1 MKKGL
6 LSLLAVALTIVSCQN
21 YDDQFAEL
29 TGLVN
34 TLSTEVSGLSQ
45 VKTDIG
51 SVKATVDGLVTSISS
66 IPTTDNSATLTT
78 LLSGLEQAQLDIAAV
93 NLLITNLPASATA
106 SDVQAIDDLVDAV
119 QASVNQLLTKNANIT
134 ANIVIN
140 NTATLAGASDYIELG
155 TTSPAGYLLNGSLNV
170 DHTSL
175 TADEIV
181 SANEL
186 TAKIISVSAG
196 VTVNGLVDLSGLSYI
211 GGTYEIKGATRPNDS
226 TVSSLGG
233 NFILSGK
240 LGDLTFPSIVSILG
254 NVTVDATT
262 VASVTSIDLSSVAT
276 IAAGKKFQGG
286 TSLAFTNLLSANF
299 GKFPMEVVSNPKL
312 VTLVLGQTAVAAALT
327 ITAPKATAIDGS
339 MTSAAALIT
348 IVSAASTSVIHF
360 DSLAT
365 AAGGITHTAA
375 LARVS
380 EFHLPGLTKIEGADV
395 ILNAQTLNLAGLTK
409 MVGNTL
415 TIQNVW
421 YLVDMPLFVAT
432 NAAITFNGANAPAHL
447 NFPNLVLGA
456 LLTTVASTTQLT
468 VASTGDATFANARI
482 VAGNTT
488 LTTLNITAATVNIAP
503 ITADLANL
511 DHLNI
516 SGKTGTTAGTNF
528 SVDLSTAANQLPAL
542 LSLTVGNFKA
552 VTVTA
557 ATLLVTITTTGGID
571 DLTIATNPALKT
583 VSIGH
588 GPNVYTAYPAQ
599 SVTITGNVN
608 AGFKSVDLGSV
619 VLLDAATIT
628 GNTALSTITAPAVT
642 GTLLPNA
649 VVDLTVKGNSLVATG
664 TTEVPGTLYA
674 QVVQP
679 SLTTW
684 KAYVLHVQTTI
695 ATTDAL
701 IDAGAGPLS
710 FDFDYEKEGDLTAGN
725 FVSDYGAGAA
735 GALGGTMDLVVELN
749 YVDRVQP
756 TP

>member
-29 TGLVN
+29 TGLVK

-45 VKTDIG
+45 VKTDLG
-51 SVKATVDGLVTSISS
+51 SVKATVDGLVLSIAS
-66 IPTTDNSATLTT
+66 IPKTDNVADLTE

-93 NLLITNLPASATA
+93 DLLITNLPASATA
-106 SDVQAIDDLVDAV
+106 SDVAELNTIVNTV
-119 QASVNQLLTKNANIT
+119 QAGVNQLLTANANIT

-140 NTATLAGASDYIELG
+140 NTATLAGAADYIELG
-155 TTSPAGYLLNGSLNV
+155 TTSPGGYLLNGTLNV

-175 TADEIV
+175 TADEIA
-181 SANEL
+181 SANLL
-186 TAKIISVSAG
+186 TAKIISVSG
-196 VTVNGLVDLSGLSYI
+196 QVTVNGLVDLSGLSYI
-211 GGTYEIKGATRPNDS
+211 GGTYQINGTTRPNDS

-233 NFILSGK
+233 DFIIPGK
-240 LGDLTFPSIVSILG
+240 LGALTFPNIVSILG
-254 NVTVDATT
+254 DVTVPTGAT
-262 VASVTSIDLSSVAT
+262 SVTTIDLSSVTT
-276 IAAGKKFQGG
+276 IGAAKTFAAG

-299 GKFPMEVVSNPKL
+299 GKFPMVTVNNPKL
-312 VTLVLGQTAVAAALT
+312 VTLVLGQTGVAGALT
-327 ITAPKATAIDGS
+327 ITAPVASTIDGS
-339 MTSAAALIT
+339 MTSAAAQ
-348 IVSAASTSVIHF
+348 IVIASAATTSVIHF

-365 AAGGITHTAA
+365 AAGGITNTTKPV
-375 LARVS
+375 L
-380 EFHLPGLTKIEGADV
+380 EFHLPGLTEIAGANVV
-395 ILNAQTLNLAGLTK
+395 INARTISLAGLTK

-415 TIQNVW
+415 TIENNR
-421 YLVDMPLFVAT
+421 YLVPMPLFVSS

-468 VASTGDATFANARI
+468 VASTGDGTFANARI
-482 VAGNTT
+482 IAANTT

-503 ITADLANL
+503 VTADLANL

-516 SGKTGTTAGTNF
+516 SGKTGTTAATNF
-528 SVDLSTAANQLPAL
+528 TVDLKTAANRLPAL
-542 LSLTVGNFKA
+542 QSLTVGNFKSVKVQA
-552 VTVTA
+552 ATVLVTV
-557 ATLLVTITTTGGID
+557 TTTGGID
-571 DLTIATNPALKT
+571 DIELISNPALKS

-588 GPNVYTAYPAQ
+588 GPNSYTGYPAQ
-599 SVTITGNVN
+599 SVVVTGNVN
-608 AGFKSVDLGSV
+608 AGFKSIDLGTV

-628 GNTALSTITAPAVT
+628 GNTSLATISAPAVT

-649 VVDLTVKGNSLVATG
+649 VVDLTINTNSLVATG

-674 QVVQP
+674 KVTQP

-710 FDFDYEKEGDLTAGN
+710 FAFDYDKTGAGGAGN

-735 GALGGTMDLVVELN
+735 GALGGVMDLVVELG
-749 YVDRVQP
+749 YIDRVQP